1 MKMVSTKNLIMV
13 FALASTIMT
22 LQAQTR
28 SDTMAIQAILDQEVT
43 SWNKGDAHTY
53 SQHFA
58 TDGSFT
64 NIVGMFFIGHK
75 HFLERHEQIFKG
87 VFNKTLLNQKLV
99 SLRFLGP
106 NMAIVETLTW
116 ISGFSK
122 AGPPPGTKLDA
133 KGRLYTRLMQVMI
146 KESNGWKIVTYHN
159 VDVKP
164 GIPVPE
170 VE

>member
-1 MKMVSTKNLIMV
+1 MVAIKKIILL
-13 FALASTIMT
+13 FALASTLMT

-28 SDTMAIQAILDQEVT
+28 SDTTAIQAILDQEVAA
-43 SWNKGDAHTY
+43 WNKGDAQTY

-64 NIVGMFFIGHK
+64 NILGMFFIGHQ

-87 VFNKTLLNQKLV
+87 VFNKTVLNQKLV
-99 SLRFLGP
+99 SLKFLGP
-106 NMAIVETLTW
+106 DAAIVETLTW

-122 AGPPPGTKLDA
+122 AGPPPGTKLDT

-146 KESNGWKIVTYHN
+146 KEPNGWKIVTYHN
-159 VDVKP
+159 IDVKP

>member
-1 MKMVSTKNLIMV
+1 MKIVFTKKILILFAWVSSIL
-13 FALASTIMT
+13 T

-28 SDTMAIQAILDQEVT
+28 SDTMAIQAILDQEVA

-58 TDGSFT
+58 ADGSFT

-87 VFNKTLLNQKLV
+87 VFNKTVLNQKLV
-99 SLRFLGP
+99 SIRFLGP
-106 NMAIVETLTW
+106 NAAIVETFTW

-133 KGRLYTRLMQVMI
+133 KGRLYTRLLQAMI